1 MSSTIEAI
9 FSDKNLSFNL
19 ATNQGLSTLRI
30 IFLLSTTKDD
40 DEEKVNQFWS
50 EKITSVTHKRIKNGF
65 LDQESNFKTLIKIC
79 QKFKSWP
86 DSLVNP
92 QGRRRA
98 DKPGA
103 QWWSLDRVARVAKLA
118 PVE

>member
-40 DEEKVNQFWS
+40 DEEKVNQF
-50 EKITSVTHKRIKNGF
+50 
-65 LDQESNFKTLIKIC
+65 
-79 QKFKSWP
+79 
-86 DSLVNP
+86 
-92 QGRRRA
+92 
-98 DKPGA
+98 
-103 QWWSLDRVARVAKLA
+103 
-118 PVE
+118 